1 MPGTCRRC
9 TCSTYSPTK
18 RVFLLPNAPW
28 KAKPTSTGK
37 SPGYSTLALAG
48 TIVTVDAAGCY
59 PDVVEEI
66 RRQKA
71 DYVIALKG
79 NQGTLHGLAQDCFT
93 QGEKEVF
100 PQPVYAK
107 HSGPPQSI
115 ER

>member
-1 MPGTCRRC
+1 MP
-9 TCSTYSPTK
+9 PVHLLNVFANEA
-18 RVFLLPNAPW
+18 RVLIAQRPVE
-28 KAKPTSTGK
+28 GK
-37 SPGYSTLALAG
+37 TNEHRQIPRVLKTLALAG
-48 TIVTVDAAGCY
+48 TTVTVDAAGCY

-93 QGEKEVF
+93 QGEKEDF